1 VGRETINDP
10 EYIMGAELLVLLFF
24 WGAIVM
30 LAAWPAL
37 LFVNPH
43 EARIAAPALTILEL
57 RSACRER
64 THRSL

>member
-1 VGRETINDP
+1 MET
-10 EYIMGAELLVLLFF
+10 ELLVLLFF

-30 LAAWPAL
+30 LAAWPARL
-37 LFVNPH
+37 LVKPY
-43 EARIAAPALTILEL
+43 EARIAAPALTILEM